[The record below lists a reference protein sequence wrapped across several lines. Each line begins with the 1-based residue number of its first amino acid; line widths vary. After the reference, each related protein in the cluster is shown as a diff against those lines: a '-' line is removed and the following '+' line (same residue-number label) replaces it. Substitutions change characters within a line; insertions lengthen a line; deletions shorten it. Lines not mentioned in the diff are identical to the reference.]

1 MKKQT
6 TKQFY
11 TDLLMNKYDE
21 SSSFL
26 IEIRDLNH
34 VFWEVCREFS
44 KEILISNASWYWLGY
59 RVDDF
64 AKIIEIDM
72 INKME
77 KWSEKGSLSKYLNSL
92 EKTIIWLL
100 DRHVNALKNL
110 FDKRYTNS
118 IDFTIL
124 VDYEEVVVESKDN
137 NMVSE
142 VILSDFH
149 RYSKF
154 QKVQILKKLWD
165 DNLYD
170 FDFNL
175 EDLEELCEK
184 YSAPPPSSFI
194 KLEKTKKYE
203 TEQTE
208 SGNSQLVFT
217 F

>member
-11 TDLLMNKYDE
+11 IDLLINKYNDT
-21 SSSFL
+21 SLFL
-26 IEIRDLNH
+26 MEIRDENH
-34 VFWEVCREFS
+34 IFWEISREFS
-44 KEILISNASWYWLGY
+44 IEILYHSHSWNWLSY

-72 INKME
+72 IDKVD
-77 KWSEKGSLSKYLNSL
+77 KWSKKGSLSKNLNSL
-92 EKTIIWLL
+92 EKTIVWLL
-100 DRHVNALKNL
+100 DRHVNSLKNL
-110 FDKRYTNS
+110 FDQRYANS
-118 IDFTIL
+118 IHFTIL
-124 VDYEEVVVESKDN
+124 INLEEEVVREAQD
-137 NMVSE
+137 NMVSD
-142 VILSDFH
+142 VILSDFY
-149 RYSKF
+149 RYPKF
-154 QKVQILKKLWD
+154 QKIKILKKLWN

-170 FDFNL
+170 CDFTL

-194 KLEKTKKYE
+194 KFEKTKKYE